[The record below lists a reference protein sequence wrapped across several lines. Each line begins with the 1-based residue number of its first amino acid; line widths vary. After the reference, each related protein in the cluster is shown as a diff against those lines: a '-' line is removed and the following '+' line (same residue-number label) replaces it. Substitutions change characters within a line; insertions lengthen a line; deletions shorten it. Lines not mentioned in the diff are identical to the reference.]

1 MTSPSLIHGWLA
13 VSLSLA
19 LALSGC
25 CGTSL
30 TDEDGTGDPRVDP
43 ALNGAWVDGVQ
54 SGLTYVYITELRFDN
69 GNFEWT
75 WDDQLQQRGVYD
87 TQDGILTVTILHN
100 YGSPQRFL
108 AGYSRPYSIAG
119 DTLTWGGGTYT
130 KK

>member
-25 CGTSL
+25 CGTSP

-69 GNFEWT
+69 ALRSSITTGLHSVSWAAT
-75 WDDQLQQRGVYD
+75 ADR
-87 TQDGILTVTILHN
+87 ILSLEIH
-100 YGSPQRFL
+100 
-108 AGYSRPYSIAG
+108 
-119 DTLTWGGGTYT
+119 
-130 KK
+130 